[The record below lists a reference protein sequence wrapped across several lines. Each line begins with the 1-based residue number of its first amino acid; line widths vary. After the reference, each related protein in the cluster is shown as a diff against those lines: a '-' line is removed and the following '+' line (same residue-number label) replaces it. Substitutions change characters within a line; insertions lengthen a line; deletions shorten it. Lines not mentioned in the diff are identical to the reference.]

1 MPRKSFSKSLWA
13 GDSQGQGRAEKH
25 QREQEHEVEL
35 AAPAAGGDD
44 LVVIAAGRLAL
55 AALKLHGSE
64 AGPTWLAK
72 QSAMVDDIALLHQHH
87 DGSGSHEQGLQLLI
101 LMCVRLGEQDSTD
114 GAIPRQPRGA
124 RAACLSAESRSKLRE
139 IVLHS
144 PSAEKLTEL
153 ERGGARVGASGL
165 VVPVS
170 VVFAALEGLAA
181 LSAQL
186 SPAEAAAAARS
197 IAGLLVNS
205 GEEEEALQ
213 SACLEV
219 LQM

>member
-1 MPRKSFSKSLWA
+1 M
-13 GDSQGQGRAEKH
+13 
-25 QREQEHEVEL
+25 
-35 AAPAAGGDD
+35 
-44 LVVIAAGRLAL
+44 
-55 AALKLHGSE
+55 
-64 AGPTWLAK
+64 
-72 QSAMVDDIALLHQHH
+72 
-87 DGSGSHEQGLQLLI
+87 
-101 LMCVRLGEQDSTD
+101 
-114 GAIPRQPRGA
+114 
-124 RAACLSAESRSKLRE
+124 
-139 IVLHS
+139 
-144 PSAEKLTEL
+144 
-153 ERGGARVGASGL
+153 GASGL

-219 LQM
+219 LQMVLLLPFSVSPSTSSSLSPCGRGQRA